1 MGLTSDLGELGVPYE
16 KDFDEMAEKAA
27 SGGALSIAGCL

>member
-16 KDFDEMAEKAA
+16 KDFDEMAGE
-27 SGGALSIAGCL
+27 GGSRGP